1 MNRLPPNTGSSKLK
15 HSQSVSG
22 FTMIEL
28 LVGAILA
35 VLIIS
40 PLMGFV
46 VSILEDNK
54 REEAKVASD
63 QEVQAALNFIKEDL
77 SQAVHIYDLTGVAAL
92 NDANGIQKDNKT
104 PILVFWKR
112 KLVPDILPINATA
125 ICPPPSPNQDLCND
139 TFVYSLVAYY
149 VTEEANT
156 TWSNQARI
164 ERVEISGAVS
174 NPSVPAN
181 PYQPA
186 DPGYAKFDPKDWNAW
201 MKDPNQNLPPTDV
214 LIDYIDASAD
224 INPAPADADCQ
235 RILARSTGSSN
246 AQLISDQSL
255 NGANGGSSYG
265 FYACV
270 DTEKN
275 IAQVNIRGNGL
286 ARIQPNNATY
296 DPQKKANF
304 PTGSVVVRG
313 LSGFGE

>member
-1 MNRLPPNTGSSKLK
+1 MNRLPPNTGSSKFK

-77 SQAVHIYDLTGVAAL
+77 SQAVHIYDRTGVAAL
-92 NDANGIQKDNKT
+92 NDANGIQKINKT

-112 KLVPDILPINATA
+112 KLVPDILPVNGTDCTA
-125 ICPPPSPNQDLCND
+125 GCND
-139 TFVYSLVAYY
+139 TFVYSLVTYY
-149 VTEEANT
+149 VTEEANA

-186 DPGYAKFDPKDWNAW
+186 DPGYADFDPKDWNAW
-201 MKDPNQNLPPTDV
+201 TKDQNQNLPPTDV
-214 LIDYIDASAD
+214 LIDYIDASVD